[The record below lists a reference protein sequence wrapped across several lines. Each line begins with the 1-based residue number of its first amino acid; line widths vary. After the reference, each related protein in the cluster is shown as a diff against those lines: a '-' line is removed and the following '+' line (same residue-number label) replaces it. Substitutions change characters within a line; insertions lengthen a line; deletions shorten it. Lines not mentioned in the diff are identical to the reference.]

1 MLGCAALDP
10 TYELLLG
17 GASARHDGHGG
28 GKEAS
33 HDAARSECIG
43 PAGRENRRGKEAEV
57 V

>member
-28 GKEAS
+28 GKEAW
-33 HDAARSECIG
+33 HNAARSECIG
-43 PAGRENRRGKEAEV
+43 PAGREDRRRKEVKV